1 MEEQTKEFDE
11 TIVLQNIVNTDSIEE
26 MVDEGVVIENV
37 SDAD

>member
-1 MEEQTKEFDE
+1 MKEQTKEFDE